1 MLTLDPVTLEGGVVR
16 LVPLGVEH
24 VDGMCEVGLDPE
36 IWRWM
41 PTTVNDRAGM
51 ESFVQES
58 LDMQKAGTGLPFATT
73 LRDTG
78 QVIGS
83 TRFMN
88 VAVAHRRVEVGGTWI
103 GTAWQRTR
111 VNTEAKYLM
120 LRYAFEQ
127 LGCLRVEFK
136 THARNSRSRAAI
148 LRLGAVE
155 EGLFRKHMVQS
166 DGSIRDTV
174 YFSIVDDEWPVVKGR
189 LEARLDQ
196 GASP

>member
-51 ESFVQES
+51 EAFVQES
-58 LDMQKAGTGLPFATT
+58 LDMQNAGTGLPFATT
-73 LRDTG
+73 LRATG

-155 EGLFRKHMVQS
+155 EGLFRKHMVQG

-189 LEARLDQ
+189 LEARLDR
-196 GASP
+196 GS

>member
-51 ESFVQES
+51 EAFVQES

-155 EGLFRKHMVQS
+155 EGLFRKHMVQG

>member
-1 MLTLDPVTLEGGVVR
+1 MLTLDPVTLEGDVVR
-16 LVPLGVEH
+16 LVPLGVQH

-51 ESFVQES
+51 EAFVQES

>member
-51 ESFVQES
+51 EAFVQES
-58 LDMQKAGTGLPFATT
+58 LDMQNAGTGLPFATT
-73 LRDTG
+73 LRATG

-155 EGLFRKHMVQS
+155 EGLFRKHMVQG
-166 DGSIRDTV
+166 DGSVRDTV

-189 LEARLDQ
+189 LEDRLDQ

>member
-1 MLTLDPVTLEGGVVR
+1 MR
-16 LVPLGVEH
+16 LVPLGVAH
-24 VDGMCEVGLDPE
+24 IDGMCEVGLDPE

-41 PTTVNDRAGM
+41 PSAVNDRVSM

-58 LDMQKAGTGLPFATT
+58 LDMQHAGTGLPFATT
-73 LRDTG
+73 LRATG

-155 EGLFRKHMVQS
+155 EGLFRKHMVQG

-189 LEARLDQ
+189 LEARLDR
-196 GASP
+196 GS

>member
-1 MLTLDPVTLEGGVVR
+1 MFTLDPVTLEGGVVR

-51 ESFVQES
+51 EAFVQES
-58 LDMQKAGTGLPFATT
+58 LDMQMAGTGLPFATT
-73 LRDTG
+73 LRETG
-78 QVIGS
+78 QIIGS

-155 EGLFRKHMVQS
+155 EGLFRKHMVQG
-166 DGSIRDTV
+166 DGSVRDTV

-196 GASP
+196 GS

>member
-41 PTTVNDRAGM
+41 PSAVNDRAGM
-51 ESFVQES
+51 EAFVQES

-155 EGLFRKHMVQS
+155 EGLFRKHMVQG

>member
-51 ESFVQES
+51 EAFVQES

-73 LRDTG
+73 LRATG

>member
-16 LVPLGVEH
+16 LVPLGVAH

-51 ESFVQES
+51 EAFVQES
-58 LDMQKAGTGLPFATT
+58 LEKQMAGTGLPFATT
-73 LRDTG
+73 LRETG
-78 QVIGS
+78 KVIGS

-155 EGLFRKHMVQS
+155 EGLFRKHMVQG
-166 DGSIRDTV
+166 DGSVRDTV
-174 YFSIVDDEWPVVKGR
+174 YFSIVDDEWPAVKGR
-189 LEARLDQ
+189 LEDRLDQ
-196 GASP
+196 GA

>member
-51 ESFVQES
+51 EAFVQES

-136 THARNSRSRAAI
+136 THARNSRSREAI

-189 LEARLDQ
+189 LEARLDR
-196 GASP
+196 GS